1 MRLYVST
8 GSPFARKCRVVLRE
22 KGLAGRVEEQTVEFP
37 YKKDAEFLKANPIG
51 QVPAL
56 LAEDGE
62 PLFNSPV
69 ICAYLDSIGSEGR
82 LLPAEASPEHWRV
95 RRLEALADGLMEMT
109 VKQVLEGRRPEVQR
123 NEEWIGY
130 WKQGQVLA
138 LDQLE
143 AKAIQPEPIDLGVI
157 ATGIA
162 LTYLDFR
169 MPDFDWRAGRPW
181 LSALQGKLEKR
192 ESFRATFP
200 K

>member
-1 MRLYVST
+1 MKLYIST
-8 GSPFARKCRVVLRE
+8 GSPFARKCRIMVHE
-22 KGLAGRVEEQTVEFP
+22 KGLTGRVEAKTVDFP
-37 YKKDAEFLKANPIG
+37 YKADQEFLRANPIG

-56 LAEDGE
+56 VAEDGDA
-62 PLFNSPV
+62 LFNSPV
-69 ICAYLDSIGSEGR
+69 VCAYLDSIGEGPR
-82 LLPAEASPEHWRV
+82 LLPPEGPDHWRV
-95 RRLEALADGLMEMT
+95 RRTESLADGLMEMT
-109 VKQVLEGRRPEVQR
+109 VKQVLEGRRPEAQR
-123 NEEWIGY
+123 NAEWTGY
-130 WKQGQVLA
+130 WQQGQRLA

-143 AKAIQPEPIDLGVI
+143 ASAIQPEPFDLGALAAGV
-157 ATGIA
+157 A

>member
-8 GSPFARKCRVVLRE
+8 GSPFARKCRIVVRE
-22 KGLAGRVEEQTVEFP
+22 KGLMGRVEEQLVDFP
-37 YKKDAEFLKANPIG
+37 YKSDAEFLKANPIG

-56 LAEDGE
+56 IAEDGE
-62 PLFNSPV
+62 PIFSSPV
-69 ICAYLDSIGSEGR
+69 ICAYLDAAGAGER
-82 LLPAEASPEHWRV
+82 LLPAEGPEHWRV

-109 VKQVLEGRRPEVQR
+109 VKQVLERRRPEAQQ
-123 NEEWIGY
+123 NAEWTGY
-130 WKQGQVLA
+130 WKQGQRLA

-143 AKAIQPEPIDLGVI
+143 AKALQPEPFDLGVLSV
-157 ATGIA
+157 GVA

-169 MPDFDWRAGRPW
+169 EPDGDWRTGRPW
-181 LSALQGKLEKR
+181 LAALQGKLEKR